1 MKGAKL
7 NCIVTG
13 IEKRV
18 SPSSLNNKIN
28 KFGSIEMVHKFFVC
42 KEAAKLLK
50 QGKSIDQVRSILN
63 SNVSKSVDL
72 EVLFKLKLLK
82 KNNKRKSLSAEEI
95 KARKEQSDLN
105 EKNYYEL
112 KQKIQSCSK
121 SYVEWATGGPG
132 GCQIPNGGTCIRPD
146 IYYDNEFNKE
156 GRCRPCPYHEHCLCT
171 NKELK

>member
-1 MKGAKL
+1 MKNAKL

-13 IEKRV
+13 IEKCV

-50 QGKSIDQVRSILN
+50 QGKSIDQVRTILN
-63 SNVSKSVDL
+63 SNISKSVDL

-82 KNNKRKSLSAEEI
+82 KGKKKVFSEDEI
-95 KARKEQSDLN
+95 KARNEQSELN
-105 EKNYYEL
+105 EKKYYEL
-112 KQKIQSCSK
+112 TQKIQSCSK
-121 SYVEWATGGPG
+121 SYIEWATGGPG
-132 GCQIPNGGTCIRPD
+132 GCQLSNGGTCIRPD
-146 IYYDNEFNKE
+146 IYYDNEFNKQ
-156 GRCRPCPYHEHCLCT
+156 GRCRPCPYNEHCLCT